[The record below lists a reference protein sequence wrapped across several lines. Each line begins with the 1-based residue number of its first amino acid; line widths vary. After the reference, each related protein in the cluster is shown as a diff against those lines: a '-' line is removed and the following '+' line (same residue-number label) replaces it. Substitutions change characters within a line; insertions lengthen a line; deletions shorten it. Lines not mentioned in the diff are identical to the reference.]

1 MAVDGDDALP
11 RLRRR
16 GELRCAS
23 LRARLAAAAKRSLRS
38 LNSEA
43 VYRLSSHRIHG
54 PADVLACEVFGGPQA
69 GTHTRNMGV

>member
-16 GELRCAS
+16 GERRCAS
-23 LRARLAAAAKRSLRS
+23 LRARLAAAAKAKPPKPQQRGCVS
-38 LNSEA
+38 A
-43 VYRLSSHRIHG
+43 VEPPHSW
-54 PADVLACEVFGGPQA
+54 PADVLACEVFGGLQA